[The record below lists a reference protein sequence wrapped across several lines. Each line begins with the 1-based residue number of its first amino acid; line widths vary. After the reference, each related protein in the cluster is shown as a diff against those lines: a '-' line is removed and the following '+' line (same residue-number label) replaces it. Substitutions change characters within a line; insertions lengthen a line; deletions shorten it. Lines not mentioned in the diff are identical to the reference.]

1 MVNVIVPGGCTRTI
15 QTCDVMWNAPLKAY
29 LKESW
34 NEWMRE
40 GLKSY
45 TKSSKMRSMSKMQIC
60 DSIVSAW
67 DKISPDMIKKS
78 FEICGQVLGF
88 DPDRLLCMREGKSC
102 YGSLPKLK
110 ELLELPSERIDL
122 EALKVA
128 DTGATIPFEGVY
140 LEEEDE
146 DPLE

>member
-1 MVNVIVPGGCTRTI
+1 MELNMINVIVPGGCTRAV

-67 DKISPDMIKKS
+67 NKISPDMIKKS
-78 FEICGQVLGF
+78 FEMFIWMQNSIEF
-88 DPDRLLCMREGKSC
+88 N
-102 YGSLPKLK
+102 LPHY
-110 ELLELPSERIDL
+110 E
-122 EALKVA
+122 
-128 DTGATIPFEGVY
+128 IPQ
-140 LEEEDE
+140 LSSH
-146 DPLE
+146 

>member
-1 MVNVIVPGGCTRTI
+1 MVNVIVPGGCTRAV
-15 QTCDVMWNAPLKAY
+15 QTCDVMWNAPLKAH
-29 LKESW
+29 LKETW
-34 NEWMRE
+34 NVQMKE

-45 TKSSKMRSMSKMQIC
+45 TKSSKMRSMSKKQIC

-67 DKISPDMIKKS
+67 DKITPDMIRKS
-78 FEICGQVLGF
+78 FVICGQVLGF

-110 ELLELPSERIDL
+110 ELLALPSERMNL
-122 EALKVA
+122 EALKAA
-128 DTGATIPFEGVY
+128 DTEACIPIEGVFI
-140 LEEEDE
+140 EEDPE

>member
-1 MVNVIVPGGCTRTI
+1 MVDVIVPGGCTWAV
-15 QTCDVMWNAPLKAY
+15 QTCDVMWNAPLQAY
-29 LKESW
+29 LKGSW
-34 NEWMRE
+34 NVWMQE

-45 TKSSKMRSMSKMQIC
+45 TKSSKMRSMSKKQIY
-60 DSIVSAW
+60 DSIVSSW
-67 DKISPDMIKKS
+67 ENISPDMIKKS

-128 DTGATIPFEGVY
+128 DTGATIPIEGVFI
-140 LEEEDE
+140 EEEDE

>member
-1 MVNVIVPGGCTRTI
+1 MVFVIVPGGCTRAV

-29 LKESW
+29 LKETW
-34 NEWMRE
+34 NVWMKE

-45 TKSSKMRSMSKMQIC
+45 TKSSKMRSMSKKQIC

-67 DKISPDMIKKS
+67 DKITPDMIRKS
-78 FEICGQVLGF
+78 FVICGQVLGF

-110 ELLELPSERIDL
+110 ELLALPSERIDL
-122 EALKVA
+122 EALKAA
-128 DTGATIPFEGVY
+128 DTEACIPIEGVFI
-140 LEEEDE
+140 EEEE